1 MRCGGEKKW
10 AMTPIDGALS
20 PFQTARMRPAIVT
33 IDEDEGALLDVERE
47 LRDRYAPHYRVL
59 CTTASHEARSCL
71 TQLAGAGDEVAL
83 VLVGQWLS
91 GMTGGELLEKARR
104 LHPRARRGLLIERGG
119 LPAGAMDVAVFGSL
133 GHDRIDRYL
142 LKPSALPDESF
153 HRAISSLLSDW
164 ASGRHAPGSPERFE
178 KLPRVRSAA
187 GRGRGGSVGLVGP
200 READGEY
207 AAWRTGWS

>member
-1 MRCGGEKKW
+1 M
-10 AMTPIDGALS
+10 APIDGALS
-20 PFQTARMRPAIVT
+20 PFQAALMRPAIVA

-59 CTTASHEARSCL
+59 CTSASHEARTCL

-83 VLVGQWLS
+83 VLARQWLS
-91 GMTGGELLEKARR
+91 GLTGGELLDKARR

-119 LPAGAMDVAVFGSL
+119 LRAGAMGEAAFGPL

-142 LKPSALPDESF
+142 LKPSASPDESF

-164 ASGRHAPGSPERFE
+164 ASERHASGSPERYG

-187 GRGRGGSVGLVGP
+187 GRGRGGLAGLVGP
-200 READGEY
+200 READGDY
-207 AAWRTGWS
+207 VAWRTGWS